1 MKKVFS
7 YVILLVSIC
16 MFTGCSSN
24 DSDDDVPAY
33 NSSSVSRKLW
43 GGWSRRENN
52 MTTNILFWDSGKMYY
67 SLTNH
72 ASASSKYSWQ
82 YNESTRV
89 LATTAGYQGTN
100 EYLNLQ
106 WEITLADST
115 AWTGVM
121 QYGKGSTQK
130 FSRASSLFSAMVALG
145 ERTWINSRDNTE
157 WTPNNKY
164 PETRLNMKNGN
175 TRVQIIPDYIVR
187 IEESV
192 AQDKIFVRQYS
203 SYSYKQVIYE
213 CVIDHPYSYK
223 NIRVSCKWDP
233 NYGDG
238 YHSDMYLRP
247 KN

>member
-1 MKKVFS
+1 M
-7 YVILLVSIC
+7 SIC
-16 MFTGCSSN
+16 LFTDCSSN
-24 DSDDDVPAY
+24 DSDDDAPAY

-43 GGWSRRENN
+43 GGWRRSINN
-52 MTTNILFWDSGKMYY
+52 GSTELLLWDNGKLYYKQTNQNSG
-67 SLTNH
+67 SNF
-72 ASASSKYSWQ
+72 SWN
-82 YNESTRV
+82 YNEGTRI
-89 LATTAGYQGTN
+89 LATTASDY
-100 EYLNLQ
+100 Q
-106 WEITLADST
+106 WEITLSDST
-115 AWTGVM
+115 SWTGIAL
-121 QYGKGSTQK
+121 YGSKSTVK
-130 FSRASSLFSAMVALG
+130 FSRASAFFSAMVALG